1 MGGRKKMFKKEIN
14 YFAMFSFEVD
24 LFVPA
29 FQTQGV
35 VCKAFTQMLEVR
47 AAVGNRGA
55 VIGVHR

>member
-1 MGGRKKMFKKEIN
+1 MFKKEIN